1 MEVPQGASVP
11 PPMEAPAPD
20 DERPPPG
27 TLRAIPVDLLVDV
40 LAYVDVAGLGRA
52 EAAGAGFRR
61 AGAWRAVRAREGLP
75 AAGCPRAAVK
85 FAAACGHAVASSE
98 DFDWSVD
105 GGAVATCKACGRA
118 YGASLALDYVD
129 TRFFSSK
136 LVTRASF
143 VARRPAPRRRRRF
156 DVVWDC
162 AQAEAAKAALAP
174 LGYSIQ
180 ARARG
185 RSRLRVRGPA
195 ERRDLDISK
204 YD

>member
-1 MEVPQGASVP
+1 MEAPPGARVPS
-11 PPMEAPAPD
+11 PMEAPAPD

-27 TLRAIPVDLLVDV
+27 ALRAIPVDLLVDV

-85 FAAACGHAVASSE
+85 FAAACDHAVASSE

-118 YGASLALDYVD
+118 YAAALVLDYVD

-180 ARARG
+180 GRARG

-195 ERRDLDISK
+195 ERRDLDVRLF
-204 YD
+204 D